1 VSERAQARFE
11 VSKGAGYYALPLPS
25 DTKRNAQKSLWI
37 GRASYRAL
45 QNASLSRYFKLHA
58 GELAKLRV
66 MDFKEL

>member
-1 VSERAQARFE
+1 VSERTQARFE
-11 VSKGAGYYALPLPS
+11 IPKSAGDYALLLPS

-45 QNASLSRYFKLHA
+45 QNASFSRDFKSVA
-58 GELAKLRV
+58 GEFPKLRV

>member
-1 VSERAQARFE
+1 L
-11 VSKGAGYYALPLPS
+11 LPPS

-45 QNASLSRYFKLHA
+45 ENASLSRYFKPVA
-58 GELAKLRV
+58 GEFPKLRV

>member
-1 VSERAQARFE
+1 VSERTQAHFE
-11 VSKGAGYYALPLPS
+11 VPKSAGYYALLLPS

-45 QNASLSRYFKLHA
+45 QNASFSRDFKPVA
-58 GELAKLRV
+58 GEFPKLRV

>member
-1 VSERAQARFE
+1 VSERTQARFE
-11 VSKGAGYYALPLPS
+11 IPKSAGDYALLLPS

-45 QNASLSRYFKLHA
+45 QNASFSRDFKPVA
-58 GELAKLRV
+58 GELPKLRV

>member
-1 VSERAQARFE
+1 VSERTQAHFE
-11 VSKGAGYYALPLPS
+11 VPKSAGYYALLLPS

-45 QNASLSRYFKLHA
+45 QNASFSRDFKPVA
-58 GELAKLRV
+58 GEFAKLRV